1 MAAQVIETTTLD
13 GAADLLCA
21 QYGPMRLTATGDR
34 APLIRLT
41 QHQLPGVRLDRLTIG
56 MEVLLQVEAHQSLYL
71 GRVNEGRVQYDD
83 SGGEYRYRTGEAFF
97 RRSLSH
103 LCLVADLE
111 IEWAIIDP
119 ALLSQVSAPDPA
131 TRGPVRLLDDRPISE
146 AAAQNWW
153 RTYSFIRHAVEADPD
168 SMNHPLVRVE
178 AARLLA
184 AVTLAT
190 YPSTARTDPTYQE
203 RRDAHPHTLRR
214 AIAYIEANA
223 EHDVTLPEIAASAF
237 VTTRTIQLAFRR
249 HLDTT
254 PMAYVRRVRLQHAR
268 QDLSVANPRES
279 TVTAIATRWGFLN
292 SSRFA
297 HAYRAAFGESPHETL
312 RRE

>member
-13 GAADLLCA
+13 GAADLLRTN
-21 QYGPMRLTATGDR
+21 YGPMRLTATGDR
-34 APLIRLT
+34 PPLIRLV
-41 QHQLPGVRLDRLTIG
+41 QHQLPGVRLDQLTIG

-71 GRVNEGRVQYDD
+71 GRVSEGRVQYDD

-97 RRSLSH
+97 RGSLSH

-119 ALLSQVSAPDPA
+119 TLLSLVSDSDPA
-131 TRGPVRLLDDRPISE
+131 TPGPVRLLDDRPVSE

-153 RTYSFIRHAVEADPD
+153 RTYSFIRHAAEADPD
-168 SMNHPLVRVE
+168 SMSHTLVGVE

-190 YPSTARTDPTYQE
+190 YPSTARTDPTSQE

-214 AIAYIEANA
+214 AITYIEANA
-223 EHDVTLPEIAASAF
+223 ERDITLQEIAASAF
-237 VTTRTIQLAFRR
+237 VTTRAIQLAFRR

-254 PMAYVRRVRLQHAR
+254 PMAYVRSVRLQHAH
-268 QDLSVANPRES
+268 QDLAGANPGEV
-279 TVTAIATRWGFLN
+279 TVTAIANRWGFLN

-297 HAYRAAFGESPHETL
+297 ATYRAAFGESPHQTL